1 MDRRSQNEM
10 VLKHLQSGRPLTPLE
25 ALEKYGIFR
34 LGARCFDLRQQ
45 GHEIVTTMVT
55 KNQKRFA
62 EYRLEKSQ

>member
-1 MDRRSQNEM
+1 MDQKSQNDI

-34 LGARCFDLRQQ
+34 LGARCFDLKKQ

-62 EYRLEKSQ
+62 EYKLEKR